1 MKNLTDKEKV
11 KVLCIA
17 LLKLDPELLI
27 VKPPIG
33 QKPIWIEEIK
43 SQGGKLI
50 YK

>member
-11 KVLCIA
+11 KVLVIA

-27 VKPPIG
+27 VKPPLG
-33 QKPIWIEEIK
+33 QKPIWIETLKKE
-43 SQGGKLI
+43 GGKVI